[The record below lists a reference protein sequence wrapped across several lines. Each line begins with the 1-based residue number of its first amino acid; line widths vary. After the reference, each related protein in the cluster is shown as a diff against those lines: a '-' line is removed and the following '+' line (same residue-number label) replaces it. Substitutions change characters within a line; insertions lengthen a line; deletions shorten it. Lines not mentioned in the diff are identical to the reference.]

1 MASPGRAGMVDA
13 AVPVM
18 TALRLDTRQHQTA
31 TPRLQHAVRMLRLSS
46 LEYLQ
51 ELRGLSANN
60 PFIEVD
66 EADPAA
72 ALAAAAA
79 DAVATPIEWPSDAD
93 TSGGIAEQLHEADS
107 STGPEGA
114 SEWESPI
121 APHASSS
128 NDRGRPSEGLG
139 ALEAMPAAV
148 ELRQHLHG
156 QANVLAL
163 SERDRALA
171 YIVIE
176 SLDDDGYL
184 RQDMAELADLLP
196 LAPPADATETG
207 TALKLV
213 QAFDPAGIGARSIAE
228 CLLLQLRHGMNS
240 GVDVALAERI
250 VTDHLT
256 RLAQHDTAAIARA
269 LHRAPADVEAACAA
283 IRRLDPHPG
292 WRFGKAPAL
301 YVTPDVIVRRVNGQW
316 TVRLNTALV
325 PKLQLNRT
333 YAELFRQHRDARH
346 GELAAHL
353 QEARWAVRNVEQR
366 FSTILAVAEAIVAH
380 QRRFLE
386 FGPFAM
392 KPLGLRVVADELGL
406 HESTVCRVT
415 NNKFLATPQG
425 VFELKHF
432 FSRAMP
438 TTSGG
443 ASTGTAIRGV
453 IGELLASEDPAHPLS
468 DVEIA
473 QRLARQGLR
482 IARRTVTKYRQ
493 MLRIPA
499 VEFRRRRVSE
509 QEQELAPREAHPRH
523 SSRRSSTATQPAHT
537 P

>member
-1 MASPGRAGMVDA
+1 MNSSATTP
-13 AVPVM
+13 
-18 TALRLDTRQHQTA
+18 TLRLDTRQNQTL

-51 ELRGLSANN
+51 ELRGMSDAN
-60 PFIEVD
+60 PFLELEDTEPNAESLDSAAESPLAIVAASI
-66 EADPAA
+66 ADDNTARDGGPDIV
-72 ALAAAAA
+72 A
-79 DAVATPIEWPSDAD
+79 DIDPSAGSDAGALDD
-93 TSGGIAEQLHEADS
+93 TG
-107 STGPEGA
+107 
-114 SEWESPI
+114 WESP
-121 APHASSS
+121 PEMPTWQSASSA
-128 NDRGRPSEGLG
+128 DRGRSHDGLG
-139 ALEAMPAAV
+139 ALEAMPAAI

-163 SERDRALA
+163 SERDRALL
-171 YIVIE
+171 YVVIE

-184 RQDMAELADLLP
+184 RQDLDELAALLP
-196 LAPPADATETG
+196 LDPPPDSTELA

-213 QAFDPAGIGARSIAE
+213 QAFDPAGVGARDIAE
-228 CLLLQLRHGMNS
+228 CLLLQLRHRSDADGRLPDGGADS
-240 GVDVALAERI
+240 VLAQRI
-250 VTDHLT
+250 VNEQLL
-256 RLAQHDTAAIARA
+256 RLAQHDVPAIART
-269 LHRAPADVEAACAA
+269 LGRSPADVDAACAA

-292 WRFGKAPAL
+292 WRFGKSTAL
-301 YVTPDVIVRRVNGQW
+301 HINPDVIVRRVRGRW
-316 TVRLNTALV
+316 TVRLNAALV
-325 PKLQLNRT
+325 PKVQLNRA

-366 FSTILAVAEAIVAH
+366 FSTILAVAQAIVAR
-380 QRRFLE
+380 QSRFLE

-392 KPLGLRVVADELGL
+392 KPLGLRAVADELGL

-415 NNKFLATPQG
+415 NNKFMATPVG
-425 VFELKHF
+425 VFELKYF

-438 TTSGG
+438 TASGG

-493 MLRIPA
+493 MLKVPA
-499 VEFRRRRVSE
+499 VEYRRRCSPQTVS
-509 QEQELAPREAHPRH
+509 P
-523 SSRRSSTATQPAHT
+523 
-537 P
+537 